1 MGAVLPVLKTKRF
14 LYDVMT
20 TRLNKLD
27 AYAARNNDA
36 YEDSA
41 MAILGVRQIG
51 RVHRGSGT
59 WLLLFH

>member
-36 YEDSA
+36 
-41 MAILGVRQIG
+41 
-51 RVHRGSGT
+51 
-59 WLLLFH
+59 

>member
-27 AYAARNNDA
+27 AYATRNNDA

-41 MAILGVRQIG
+41 TAILGVRQIG
-51 RVHRGSGT
+51 RVH
-59 WLLLFH
+59 